1 MDVAGDL
8 LLTADADGNVC
19 CTVAKRFREIVDTKA
34 TEAQDESFLEE
45 EVLEKPKFFHQRE
58 LSTLSARHFLA
69 HLLAHYYPMRPLSHA
84 AKGHAPEEEPAV
96 EEESSD
102 EEYLDD
108 AFVAGG
114 FTHEDEDGDTGRVPS
129 GDELESD
136 EESLMTVSSEG
147 TENSG
152 EDGFIPLPSES
163 EEESESELSS
173 VSGSESEEDSEAERV
188 YEA

>member
-1 MDVAGDL
+1 M
-8 LLTADADGNVC
+8 
-19 CTVAKRFREIVDTKA
+19 A
-34 TEAQDESFLEE
+34 TF
-45 EVLEKPKFFHQRE
+45 QRE
-58 LSTLSARHFLA
+58 LKELSARHFLA

-84 AKGHAPEEEPAV
+84 AKGHAPEEEVIP

-129 GDELESD
+129 GDELVSD
-136 EESLMTVSSEG
+136 EESLESLSSEG
-147 TENSG
+147 SENSG
-152 EDGFIPLPSES
+152 EDGFVPLPSES

-173 VSGSESEEDSEAERV
+173 VLGSDSEEDSEAERV
-188 YEA
+188 YERLQYLELVCPACPNPELLRELPIVTPSTRIPHSPGAP

>member
-1 MDVAGDL
+1 M
-8 LLTADADGNVC
+8 
-19 CTVAKRFREIVDTKA
+19 
-34 TEAQDESFLEE
+34 
-45 EVLEKPKFFHQRE
+45 
-58 LSTLSARHFLA
+58 
-69 HLLAHYYPMRPLSHA
+69 
-84 AKGHAPEEEPAV
+84 V

-114 FTHEDEDGDTGRVPS
+114 FVHEDEDGDTGRVPS

-136 EESLMTVSSEG
+136 EESLESLSSEG

-152 EDGFIPLPSES
+152 EDGFEPLPSES
-163 EEESESELSS
+163 EEESESESELSS
-173 VSGSESEEDSEAERV
+173 VSGSDSEEDSETERV

>member
-1 MDVAGDL
+1 MG
-8 LLTADADGNVC
+8 
-19 CTVAKRFREIVDTKA
+19 
-34 TEAQDESFLEE
+34 E

-58 LSTLSARHFLA
+58 LKELSARHFLA

-84 AKGHAPEEEPAV
+84 AKGHAPEEEV
-96 EEESSD
+96 VEQEEEESSD

-114 FTHEDEDGDTGRVPS
+114 FVGEDEDGDTGRVPS

-152 EDGFIPLPSES
+152 EDGFVPLPSES

>member
-1 MDVAGDL
+1 
-8 LLTADADGNVC
+8 
-19 CTVAKRFREIVDTKA
+19 
-34 TEAQDESFLEE
+34 
-45 EVLEKPKFFHQRE
+45 
-58 LSTLSARHFLA
+58 
-69 HLLAHYYPMRPLSHA
+69 MRPLSHA
-84 AKGHAPEEEPAV
+84 AKGHAPEEEVIP
-96 EEESSD
+96 ENSGED

-114 FTHEDEDGDTGRVPS
+114 FVHEDEDGDTGRVPS

-136 EESLMTVSSEG
+136 EESLESLSSEG

-152 EDGFIPLPSES
+152 EDGFVPLPSES
-163 EEESESELSS
+163 EEESSS

>member
-1 MDVAGDL
+1 M
-8 LLTADADGNVC
+8 
-19 CTVAKRFREIVDTKA
+19 AKKFREIVDTKA

-84 AKGHAPEEEPAV
+84 AKGHAPEEEPVV

-108 AFVAGG
+108 AFVA
-114 FTHEDEDGDTGRVPS
+114 RAS
-129 GDELESD
+129 K
-136 EESLMTVSSEG
+136 
-147 TENSG
+147 
-152 EDGFIPLPSES
+152 
-163 EEESESELSS
+163 
-173 VSGSESEEDSEAERV
+173 
-188 YEA
+188 